1 MKEGTLPAGKVSATL
16 ERHSRRPKAM
26 NYQTDLQIFRLVVQW
41 APPAPQGQCPPARAG
56 FLEVIAWSEMKEAFT
71 NGQYK
76 KGIPNPCS
84 VMQLLAK
91 GTTEL
96 CSLSFTSEWGQHWI
110 QTRLFRASSQN
121 GDFTTFLGTAA
132 LPSEPSSSVPWHHC
146 HHGHLQQQPGTS
158 QPSFQIPALLQLPA
172 VPIDF
177 PSFSLNP
184 AAAAYL

>member
-16 ERHSRRPKAM
+16 ERHSRRPKAK
-26 NYQTDLQIFRLVVQW
+26 NYQTDLQIFRLVVEW
-41 APPAPQGQCPPARAG
+41 APPAPQGACPPARAG

-132 LPSEPSSSVPWHHC
+132 LPSEPSSSVPWHTVTTVTSSSSQA
-146 HHGHLQQQPGTS
+146 HLS
-158 QPSFQIPALLQLPA
+158 PAFRFLLFYSCLL
-172 VPIDF
+172 F
-177 PSFSLNP
+177 PSTSP
-184 AAAAYL
+184 AFP